1 MNSDEWQ
8 RRPVTDSGGARF
20 HRRTL
25 LGGAAGAATAALFGD
40 SGVRGVAA
48 RQDAPRGVLQLGGES
63 EPAGTWLPFRAAG
76 GAETQVFDLIFSRL
90 IRFDADYNL
99 IPDLA
104 ERFEISPDASEFTFF
119 LRQNVTWHDGEPF
132 TARDVIFTYRLA
144 MIEDVAA
151 SQYNKLS
158 QIQGAAAF
166 RAGESEEI
174 PGLQMVDD
182 YTVKIVLEQP
192 NIAFLVGAAHNNSLI
207 WILPEHIL
215 QDVNPAEIDQH
226 PFAQNPNVGTGPFS
240 FVEYVAD
247 QHVQTDANLDY
258 FLGTPKLAQVF
269 VRLAAPATQLA
280 ALESGELHVMQALS
294 AADAERLA
302 SSEVV
307 NIVPTPGVGI
317 FQTAVFNERIPDKRV
332 RQAFMY
338 GVDCQALMDV
348 VLKGQGRL
356 VEQSIIG
363 PEWAEYDD
371 LNQYAYDP
379 ERAKELLAE
388 AGWDASQTLDLIWEQ
403 GVQAIELCAPVFQQ
417 QMAEIGVQVTL
428 TPLDEAAFEQRVLEE
443 MDFDLAWFGGG
454 TYGLDPDVSSTYYAC
469 ANWTPNGGNTTH
481 YCNEELDELFIA
493 GRGTPDTEERREIY
507 HEAARIL
514 NDDVPTI
521 FWWSENMIWGINKRV
536 QGVAPGPN
544 TDIHW
549 NIQEWS
555 LAE

>member
-1 MNSDEWQ
+1 MKSEKPGPMSADASADKKL
-8 RRPVTDSGGARF
+8 R
-20 HRRTL
+20 RRTL
-25 LGGAAGAATAALFGD
+25 LGAVAGAATATLIGSRRAPLI
-40 SGVRGVAA
+40 AA
-48 RQDAPRGVLQLGGES
+48 RQDAPSGALQLGGES

-104 ERFEISPDASEFTFF
+104 ESFEISPDASEFTFN
-119 LRQNVTWHDGEPF
+119 LRQDVTWHDGAPF

-144 MIEDVAA
+144 MIEEVAA

-158 QIQGAAAF
+158 QIQGAEAF
-166 RAGESEEI
+166 RAGESDDI

-207 WILPEHIL
+207 WILPEHVL
-215 QDVNPAEIDQH
+215 QDVSPAEIDQH
-226 PFAQNPNVGTGPFS
+226 PFAQNPNVGTGPFT

-247 QHVQTDANLDY
+247 QHVETAANLDY
-258 FLGTPKLAQVF
+258 FLGAPKLAQVF

-302 SSEVV
+302 TSEVV
-307 NIVPTPGVGI
+307 NVVPTPGVGI
-317 FQTAVFNERIPDKRV
+317 FQTAVLNERISDKRV

-338 GVDCQALMDV
+338 GVDRQSLMDV

-356 VEQSIIG
+356 VNQSIIG

-371 LNQYAYDP
+371 LNDYAFDP
-379 ERAKELLAE
+379 DQAKALLAE
-388 AGWDASQTLDLIWEQ
+388 AGWDSSQTLDLIWEQ

-428 TPLDEAAFEQRVLEE
+428 TPLDEEAFEARVLDE
-443 MDFDLAWFGGG
+443 MNFDLAWFGGG
-454 TYGLDPDVSSTYYAC
+454 AYGLDPDVSSTYYAC

-481 YCNEELDELFIA
+481 FCSEELDELFAA
-493 GRGTPDTEERREIY
+493 GRGTPDIEERSEIY
-507 HEAARIL
+507 HRAAQIL
-514 NDDVPTI
+514 NDEVPTI

-536 QGVAPGPN
+536 EGVVPGPN